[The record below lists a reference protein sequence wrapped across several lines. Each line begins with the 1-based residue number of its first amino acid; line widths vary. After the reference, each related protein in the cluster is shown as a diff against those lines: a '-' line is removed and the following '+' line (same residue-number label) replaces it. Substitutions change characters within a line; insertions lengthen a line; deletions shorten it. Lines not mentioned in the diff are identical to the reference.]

1 MYATPTPSLTAI
13 ITQVQLNRDL
23 IIATALELL
32 DSYGLGD
39 TTMRRVATTLG
50 VAPGALYWHVAN
62 KQSLIAAMS
71 DHIVGDLL
79 PSSSPS
85 ELALALRKN
94 VLAHR
99 DGAEVTM
106 AGLSQPGNPSWPAL
120 VDRFAAAVAASA
132 SDDADAYPSAV
143 PTSRHRIAA
152 TAIIHLTL
160 GAATMEQ
167 SAQQLASVAT
177 AGGATETTETTETI
191 DATEVAS
198 AVMDGVEELRAGVDI
213 IVRGLAAAEA

>member
-1 MYATPTPSLTAI
+1 M
-13 ITQVQLNRDL
+13 QLNRDL

-62 KQSLIAAMS
+62 KQSLIAAMA

-85 ELALALRKN
+85 ELALALRAN

-106 AGLSQPGNPSWPAL
+106 AGLSQPGNPSWPTL
-120 VDRFAAAVAASA
+120 VDRFATAVAASA
-132 SDDADAYPSAV
+132 SNETGAADDERTSASPS
-143 PTSRHRIAA
+143 SHHRIAA

-177 AGGATETTETTETI
+177 AAGA
-191 DATEVAS
+191 AEVAK
-198 AVMDGVEELRAGVDI
+198 AEGTGVADAAEAADGIAPAEEALDGVEELRAGVDI